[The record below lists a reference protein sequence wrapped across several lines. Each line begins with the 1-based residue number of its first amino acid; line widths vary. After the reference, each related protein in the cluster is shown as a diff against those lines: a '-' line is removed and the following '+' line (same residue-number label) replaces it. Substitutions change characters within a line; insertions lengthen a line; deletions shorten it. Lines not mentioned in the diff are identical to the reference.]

1 MAYTITQPSYTLYP
15 SDNLSWSTAFS
26 TDYTQPAF
34 VYKFSVQTGNS
45 VAALATASVNRVPV
59 TPGSTA
65 ASFAPNAILRNYVDT
80 PVVFNGTTGPS
91 GSNEGLK
98 YGRVIY
104 GQEYNSGGTVV
115 AATGATGTPFL
126 FWNSIFSYAEFPSYN
141 ANQWIIGP
149 TSVGVNFLTDGPAT
163 RCIIPQDLL
172 YVNVSDTGSTVRT
185 KEDIFPVNSWN
196 WGPSYDVYP
205 DFFDDLIT
213 TASPTAPIANLTLG
227 ATGQLE
233 MTPWPQPGITG
244 NTDIYARQMAVTAG
258 DTITIRIE
266 NAVAY
271 GASSTNYP
279 RLELVG
285 RNGSSGPFTS
295 IGYLNVTIV
304 ISPSSS
310 FASLTTVAAQNY
322 TFLGLRY
329 AVTATNQLSN
339 PSVAGPV
346 TTWTISSPNNYFWS
360 VTQGGVETRYEA
372 IYGKQNWLN
381 VGSEVRGATGFTVKI
396 EDLSGNILSD
406 IITYDADCDD
416 CTACEHKTLTWLNSR
431 GGYDTFQFY
440 CVNNR
445 SIEVARTVGQQTLA
459 QSYSVGDRGLYNTAN
474 IGKLRTRVNTN
485 YVLSETVDW
494 LESLM
499 MSPSV
504 YEVALTG
511 ELTPVV
517 VDNTT
522 YQRFAKPNRLMV
534 VEFEY
539 TEANLRSSQI
549 R

>member
-1 MAYTITQPSYTLYP
+1 
-15 SDNLSWSTAFS
+15 
-26 TDYTQPAF
+26 
-34 VYKFSVQTGNS
+34 
-45 VAALATASVNRVPV
+45 
-59 TPGSTA
+59 
-65 ASFAPNAILRNYVDT
+65 
-80 PVVFNGTTGPS
+80 
-91 GSNEGLK
+91 
-98 YGRVIY
+98 
-104 GQEYNSGGTVV
+104 
-115 AATGATGTPFL
+115 
-126 FWNSIFSYAEFPSYN
+126 
-141 ANQWIIGP
+141 
-149 TSVGVNFLTDGPAT
+149 
-163 RCIIPQDLL
+163 
-172 YVNVSDTGSTVRT
+172 
-185 KEDIFPVNSWN
+185 
-196 WGPSYDVYP
+196 
-205 DFFDDLIT
+205 
-213 TASPTAPIANLTLG
+213 
-227 ATGQLE
+227 
-233 MTPWPQPGITG
+233 
-244 NTDIYARQMAVTAG
+244 VTAG

-266 NAVAY
+266 NALAF
-271 GASSTNYP
+271 GSSSTDYP

-295 IGYLNVTIV
+295 IGYVNVTFT
-304 ISPSSS
+304 ISPSGS
-310 FASLTTVAAQNY
+310 FASLTVVATQDY
-322 TFLGLRY
+322 TFLGLRF
-329 AVTATNQLSN
+329 AVTTLSQLSV
-339 PSVAGPV
+339 PSIAGPV
-346 TTWTISSPNNYFWS
+346 TTWTITSPNNYFWS

-406 IITYDADCDD
+406 IISYDADCDD

-445 SIEVARTVGQQTLA
+445 SIEVSRTVGQQTLA

-517 VDNTT
+517 IDNTT

-539 TEANLRSSQI
+539 TEANLRTSQI

>member
-34 VYKFSVQTGNS
+34 VYKFTVQTGNS
-45 VAALATASVNRVPV
+45 VATLATASVNRVPV

-98 YGRVIY
+98 TGRVIY
-104 GQEYNSGGTVV
+104 GQEYNNGTVV

-126 FWNSIFSYAEFPSYN
+126 FWNSIFSYAEFPVYN

-172 YVNVSDTGSTVRT
+172 YVNVSDTGATVRT
-185 KEDIFPVNSWN
+185 KEDLFPADSWN

-205 DFFDDLIT
+205 DFFDDLIS
-213 TASPTAPIANLTLG
+213 TASPTVPIANLTLG

-233 MTPWPQPGITG
+233 MTPWPIPATVG
-244 NTDIYARQMAVTAG
+244 NTDIYARQMTVTAG

-271 GASSTNYP
+271 GSTSTNYP

-295 IGYLNVTIV
+295 IGYVNVTQV

-310 FASLTTVAAQNY
+310 FASLTVVAAQNY

-329 AVTATNQLSN
+329 AVTAFNQLSN

-360 VTQGGVETRYEA
+360 VTQGGVETRYEV

-406 IITYDADCDD
+406 IISYDADCDD
-416 CTACEHKTLTWLNSR
+416 CTACEHKTLTWLNSK
-431 GGYDTFQFY
+431 GGYDSFQFF

-445 SIEVARTVGQQTLA
+445 SIEVSRTVGQQTLPQA
-459 QSYSVGDRGLYNTAN
+459 YSVGDRGLYNTSN

-499 MSPSV
+499 MSPTV
-504 YEVALTG
+504 YEVSLTG
-511 ELTPVV
+511 VLTPVV

>member
-34 VYKFSVQTGNS
+34 VYKFSVQTGNT

-65 ASFAPNAILRNYVDT
+65 ASFAPNAILRNYVET

-104 GQEYNSGGTVV
+104 GQEYNTSGTIV

-126 FWNSIFSYAEFPSYN
+126 FWNSIFSYAEFPSYD

-149 TSVGVNFLTDGPAT
+149 TSVGVNFLTDGPAS

-172 YVNVSDTGSTVRT
+172 YVNVSDTGTTVRT
-185 KEDIFPVNSWN
+185 KEDIFPVDSWL
-196 WGPSYDVYP
+196 WGPSHDVYP
-205 DFFDDLIT
+205 EFFDDQFSV
-213 TASPTAPIANLTLG
+213 ASPSAPITDLTLG
-227 ATGQLE
+227 ATGQLT
-233 MTPWPQPGITG
+233 MDIWPQVGVTG

-266 NAVAY
+266 NALAY
-271 GASSTNYP
+271 GSTSTNYP
-279 RLELVG
+279 RLQLVG
-285 RNGSSGPFTS
+285 RNGSSGPFTAL
-295 IGYLNVTIV
+295 GFLNVTQV
-304 ISPSSS
+304 ISPSGS
-310 FASLTTVAAQNY
+310 FASLTVVATQDY
-322 TFLGLRY
+322 TFLGLRF
-329 AVTATNQLSN
+329 AVTLTNQLSV
-339 PSVAGPV
+339 PSIAGPV

-406 IITYDADCDD
+406 IISYDADCDD

-445 SIEVARTVGQQTLA
+445 SIEVSRTVGQQTLA

-517 VDNTT
+517 IDNTT

-539 TEANLRSSQI
+539 TEANLRTSQI